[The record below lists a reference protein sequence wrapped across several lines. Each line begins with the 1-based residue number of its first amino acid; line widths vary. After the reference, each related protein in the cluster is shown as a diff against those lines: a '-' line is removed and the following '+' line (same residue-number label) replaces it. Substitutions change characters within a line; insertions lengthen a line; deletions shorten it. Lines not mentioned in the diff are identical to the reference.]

1 MSLKLFALNCCV
13 PETLSKIVLGSVSS
27 AVSTVTDDRDD
38 EFAILVVVSE
48 NAFES
53 VGQAKEVLVGSDL
66 ALQDSGFDGS
76 SHRTAVDSA
85 SAELLGRGG
94 SHEVK
99 GLSGTG
105 GSPVPSLSF
114 DSVGGSSD
122 SGGHLGDDLPL
133 VRLSL
138 VDVSRVVIVIF
149 SGDKAFVRSYTV
161 IIRRIETI

>member
-1 MSLKLFALNCCV
+1 M
-13 PETLSKIVLGSVSS
+13 
-27 AVSTVTDDRDD
+27 
-38 EFAILVVVSE
+38 
-48 NAFES
+48 
-53 VGQAKEVLVGSDL
+53 
-66 ALQDSGFDGS
+66 
-76 SHRTAVDSA
+76 DSA
-85 SAELLGRGG
+85 SAKLLGRGG

-138 VDVSRVVIVIF
+138 VDVSRVVIVIL

-161 IIRRIETI
+161 IRKIIAL